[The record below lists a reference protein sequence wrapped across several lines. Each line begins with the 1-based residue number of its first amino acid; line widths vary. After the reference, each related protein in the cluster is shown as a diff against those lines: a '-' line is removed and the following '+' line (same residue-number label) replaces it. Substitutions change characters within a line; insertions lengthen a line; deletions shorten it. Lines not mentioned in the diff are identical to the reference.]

1 MELYITNDDQHLMSL
16 YSDKMEEHNTKVLLA
31 SSSTKRRLGP
41 RRWPDG
47 QMRRGG
53 KLQYIY
59 DKPEF
64 DYADSGFDLFIPKND
79 MEEDGSWVI
88 GPFETRCIS
97 LKVKLRM
104 TIIHFENDKKQNEN
118 INSNC
123 VPSLPYCIY
132 SRSSISKTPLMLA
145 NGVGIM
151 DAGYRGEC
159 KVALKNISNSEYVI
173 QPYTRLVQA
182 CRPDLAPF
190 GVRIVNE
197 EFDTTARGSGG
208 FGSTGL

>member
-16 YSDKMEEHNTKVLLA
+16 YSDKMEEHNTKVSEHA
-31 SSSTKRRLGP
+31 SKKDTYL
-41 RRWPDG
+41 
-47 QMRRGG
+47 
-53 KLQYIY
+53 YN
-59 DKPEF
+59 
-64 DYADSGFDLFIPKND
+64 YADSGFDLFIPKND

-104 TIIHFENDKKQNEN
+104 TYVRYEDPSVYKRS
-118 INSNC
+118 INSC
-123 VPSLPYCIY
+123 GSHTLISKSDIPTRSLPYCIY

-182 CRPDLAPF
+182 CRPDLGPF

>member
-1 MELYITNDDQHLMSL
+1 MELYFTNDDQHLMSL
-16 YSDKMEEHNTKVLLA
+16 YSDKMEEHNTKV
-31 SSSTKRRLGP
+31 SEHEIRKDWES
-41 RRWPDG
+41 
-47 QMRRGG
+47 
-53 KLQYIY
+53 
-59 DKPEF
+59 F
-64 DYADSGFDLFIPKND
+64 NYADSGFDLFIPKND

-97 LKVKLRM
+97 LKVKLKM
-104 TIIHFENDKKQNEN
+104 TIVKFEKDKNKN

-182 CRPDLAPF
+182 CRPNLAPF

>member
-1 MELYITNDDQHLMSL
+1 
-16 YSDKMEEHNTKVLLA
+16 
-31 SSSTKRRLGP
+31 
-41 RRWPDG
+41 
-47 QMRRGG
+47 
-53 KLQYIY
+53 
-59 DKPEF
+59 
-64 DYADSGFDLFIPKND
+64 

-104 TIIHFENDKKQNEN
+104 TYVRYEDPSVYKRSICCGSHTLISKCD
-118 INSNC
+118 I
-123 VPSLPYCIY
+123 PTRSLPYCIY

-159 KVALKNISNSEYVI
+159 KAALKNISNNEYVI

-197 EFDTTARGSGG
+197 EFDTTARGSGL
-208 FGSTGL
+208 SLIHI

>member
-1 MELYITNDDQHLMSL
+1 MELYITNDDKHLMSL
-16 YSDKMEEHNTKVLLA
+16 YSDKIEDHNAKVREHA
-31 SSSTKRRLGP
+31 SKKDTYL
-41 RRWPDG
+41 
-47 QMRRGG
+47 
-53 KLQYIY
+53 YN
-59 DKPEF
+59 
-64 DYADSGFDLFIPKND
+64 YADSGFDLFIPKND

-97 LKVKLRM
+97 LKVKLKM
-104 TIIHFENDKKQNEN
+104 TNIQYEILNKQNFKEIDN
-118 INSNC
+118 LVI
-123 VPSLPYCIY
+123 PSFPYCIY

-145 NGVGIM
+145 NSVGIM

-159 KVALKNISNSEYVI
+159 KAALKNISNNEYVI

-197 EFDTTARGSGG
+197 AFDTTARGSGG